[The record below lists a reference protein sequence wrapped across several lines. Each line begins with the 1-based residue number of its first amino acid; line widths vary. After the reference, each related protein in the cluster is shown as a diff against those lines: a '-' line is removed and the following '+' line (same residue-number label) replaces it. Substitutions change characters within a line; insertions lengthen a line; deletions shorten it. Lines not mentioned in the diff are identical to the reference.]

1 MLPADAVPFR
11 AVLFDF
17 DGTLTRP
24 EALDFTELRRLLSC
38 PLGEPILEHIQG
50 LPAESDRRRAWEI
63 LDAFELAAAR
73 ASVPNDG
80 SEEIVRLLKEA
91 GIARGILSRN
101 SRASVL
107 EAMKRFATL
116 GPGDFSVLISRESP
130 GRPKPHPDGVEL
142 AAELFALP
150 PSRILMV
157 GDFIFDI
164 MAGKSAGAGTAYL
177 TNGRPVPE
185 MPVRPDYVV
194 SSLPDLRPILGL

>member
-1 MLPADAVPFR
+1 
-11 AVLFDF
+11 
-17 DGTLTRP
+17 
-24 EALDFTELRRLLSC
+24 
-38 PLGEPILEHIQG
+38 
-50 LPAESDRRRAWEI
+50 
-63 LDAFELAAAR
+63 
-73 ASVPNDG
+73 
-80 SEEIVRLLKEA
+80 
-91 GIARGILSRN
+91 
-101 SRASVL
+101 
-107 EAMKRFATL
+107 MKRFATL